1 MIQQCCVKLEAGAV
15 GRVLDN
21 WKSQWPQMG
30 LLALVPEAEKDGVA
44 LLQTQARARQ
54 LPLCGAVF
62 PALVTDHGFVNDGV
76 WLICFSKAPA
86 TLLVPELAQNGL
98 PKLVAGVEQLLPM
111 QASRDSAA
119 PPTMFLVFDGLLPNI
134 GTLLDGLY
142 QARSGGL
149 LYAGVNAGS
158 ETFQSI
164 ACVFDADQCLAEAAL
179 ALLLPTGSEVVL
191 SHGYPVSERLMM
203 ATSTLG
209 NRVDSIDHQPAFEVY
224 QSVIRQEYGVN
235 VTRDNFYEHAVHFPF
250 GVITA
255 IDVLVRIP
263 VAFNDDGSLICVGE
277 VPPNSML
284 RLLRAPDLNS
294 SECVAN
300 IASALHAQAGDPAGT
315 GALLTFYCA
324 GRRMHFGAA
333 AVEELAQLKSATG
346 SSCLFGALTLGEIDS
361 LKDLRFPRFHN
372 AAMLCLPVAV

>member
-1 MIQQCCVKLEAGAV
+1 MIQQCRVVLEAGSI
-15 GRVLDN
+15 GRVLDD
-21 WKSQWPQMG
+21 WKAQWPQMG
-30 LLALVPEAEKDGVA
+30 LLALVPEAEKDGVVM
-44 LLQTQARARQ
+44 LQTEARARQ
-54 LPLCGAVF
+54 LPLFGAVF
-62 PALVTDHGFVNDGV
+62 PALVTDQGFANDGA
-76 WLICFSKAPA
+76 WLICFDTALA
-86 TLLVPELAQNGL
+86 AVLVPELAHDGI
-98 PKLVAGVEQLLPM
+98 PKLVAGVAQLLPM
-111 QASRDSAA
+111 QAASDSATPA
-119 PPTMFLVFDGLLPNI
+119 TLFLVFDGLLPNI

-142 QARSGGL
+142 QARCDGL

-158 ETFQSI
+158 ETFQSM
-164 ACVFDADQCLAEAAL
+164 ACVFDADQCLAQAAL
-179 ALLLPTGSEVVL
+179 ALLLPAPSGVIL
-191 SHGYPVSERLMM
+191 CHGYPVSERLMM

-224 QSVIRQEYGVN
+224 QSVIRQEYGVT

-284 RLLRAPDLNS
+284 RLLRAPDLQS
-294 SECVAN
+294 SECVAS
-300 IASALHAQAGDPAGT
+300 IASELHAQAGDWAGL

-333 AVEELAQLKSATG
+333 AVDELAQLKLATH

-372 AAMLCLPVAV
+372 AAMLCMPIAN